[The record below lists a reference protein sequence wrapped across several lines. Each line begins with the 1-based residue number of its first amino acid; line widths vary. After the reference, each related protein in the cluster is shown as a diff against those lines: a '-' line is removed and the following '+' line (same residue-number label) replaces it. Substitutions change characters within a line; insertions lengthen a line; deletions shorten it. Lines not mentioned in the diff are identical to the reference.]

1 MEEPIESYNQAQKA
15 TTTFLNQ
22 VSSAGHPDERINFF
36 TSKPQSPMN
45 LPANSPQVYSTSN
58 MLPAERSFTLMP
70 KATVLS
76 TAPQESE
83 KLVKMKNRKLK
94 KQAKNEKNVKEVKV
108 TEGRTDDYNIENILA
123 DLGEVSSLCRFVFV
137 RKEQKISLLAHK
149 AT

>member
-1 MEEPIESYNQAQKA
+1 MEEPIESFNQAQKA

-83 KLVKMKNRKLK
+83 KLVKMKNRKMK
-94 KQAKNEKNVKEVKV
+94 KQARKDVKNVKTVTT
-108 TEGRTDDYNIENILA
+108 TEGKTDDYNIENILA
-123 DLGEVSSLCRFVFV
+123 DLGEVRSLCRLVFKSERN
-137 RKEQKISLLAHK
+137 RKFP
-149 AT
+149 

>member
-83 KLVKMKNRKLK
+83 KLVKMKNRKMK
-94 KQAKNEKNVKEVKV
+94 KQAKENDKKGKQVISTKEGAG
-108 TEGRTDDYNIENILA
+108 EYNIENVLA
-123 DLGEVSSLCRFVFV
+123 DLGEVSLYP
-137 RKEQKISLLAHK
+137 LP
-149 AT
+149 

>member
-83 KLVKMKNRKLK
+83 KLVKMKNRKMK
-94 KQAKNEKNVKEVKV
+94 KQAKENDKKGKQVISTKEGAG
-108 TEGRTDDYNIENILA
+108 EYNIENVLA
-123 DLGEVSSLCRFVFV
+123 ELGEVSL
-137 RKEQKISLLAHK
+137 
-149 AT
+149 